1 MTLAYAILLVLFLV
15 VAVLLVAFIL
25 AQQGKGAGMGA
36 SFGAGAANTLF
47 GAAGS
52 GNFFTK
58 STWILAF
65 TLFAICL
72 ALGYI
77 NNHRDHGNTTFDHI
91 EDGVKTEEAAVAPDL
106 TENTDGKAGVK
117 VEKVDDKSAPES
129 DSAAAVAKGGKDTA
143 SELVADEKAGQPDSQ
158 K

>member
-15 VAVLLVAFIL
+15 NAVLLVAFIL

-58 STWILAF
+58 STWVLAF
-65 TLFAICL
+65 TLFGICL

-77 NNHRDHGNTTFDHI
+77 NNHRDHGNAAFDNI
-91 EDGVKTEEAAVAPDL
+91 EEGVQTESAQVSQPAPVENSDSKAA
-106 TENTDGKAGVK
+106 VK
-117 VEKVDDKSAPES
+117 VEKVEPPAAEKAAEKTVPE
-129 DSAAAVAKGGKDTA
+129 DNKNTA
-143 SELVADEKAGQPDSQ
+143 SEASSDEKADQQ
-158 K
+158 

>member
-15 VAVLLVAFIL
+15 NAILLVAFIL

-58 STWILAF
+58 STWVLAF
-65 TLFAICL
+65 TLFGICL

-77 NNHRDHGNTTFDHI
+77 NNHRDHGSAAFDNI
-91 EDGVKTEEAAVAPDL
+91 EEGVQTESAQVSQPTPVENSDSKAA
-106 TENTDGKAGVK
+106 VK
-117 VEKVDDKSAPES
+117 VEKVETPAAEKAAEKAVPE
-129 DSAAAVAKGGKDTA
+129 DNKNTA
-143 SELVADEKAGQPDSQ
+143 SEASSDEKADQQ
-158 K
+158 